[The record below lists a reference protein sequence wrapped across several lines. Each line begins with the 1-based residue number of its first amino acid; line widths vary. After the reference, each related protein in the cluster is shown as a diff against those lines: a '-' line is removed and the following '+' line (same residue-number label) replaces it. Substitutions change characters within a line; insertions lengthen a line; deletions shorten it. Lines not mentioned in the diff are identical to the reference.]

1 MLKKIKVNQ
10 TLPLSESPILEMDMS
25 KIIKKRST
33 PCTFIMNLEG
43 EVIYFNN
50 NARDFISSIIPSEFN
65 EKLREILNVVQG
77 GSLSPL
83 SDNSLPFISTDNG
96 DYYFRSFI
104 LNSSNHSQHILVL
117 IEQISQNR
125 KMIDFDYIRRVYGLT
140 HREVEVV
147 GLLLEG
153 LSNKEISQRLYIC
166 EYTVKD
172 HLKSIMT
179 KLCVSTRMEVVS
191 TLLHLP

>member
-1 MLKKIKVNQ
+1 ML
-10 TLPLSESPILEMDMS
+10 
-25 KIIKKRST
+25 KIIKKRSS

-65 EKLREILNVVQG
+65 EKLREILNGVQG
-77 GSLSPL
+77 GNLSPR
-83 SDNSLPFISTDNG
+83 SDDSLPHISTDNG
-96 DYYFRSFI
+96 DYYFRSF
-104 LNSSNHSQHILVL
+104 LLSSSNHSQHILVL

-125 KMIDFDYIRRVYGLT
+125 KMIDFDYVRRVYGLT
-140 HREVEVV
+140 HREVEIV

-153 LSNKEISQRLYIC
+153 LSNKEISQRLHIC

-179 KLCVSTRMEVVS
+179 KLCVNTRMEVVS
-191 TLLHLP
+191 MLLHLP